1 MPIYC
6 GAKQMQTPTPLT
18 PPRKQ
23 ASVAGQV
30 PTTLAERLRQTRLAR
45 NLSLAEV
52 AEATDISTSF
62 LSLVERGRSDITIG
76 RLVRL
81 VHFYGVSIV
90 DLIPP
95 EGTKDPELVR
105 IDDRRLLHSPAEGID
120 VFLLGP
126 DTERTMMPMLLEFEP
141 GAHLAEYGRHEG
153 EEWVYVLEGRLSL
166 EFEDSE
172 ATQLE
177 SGDGA
182 YYVSRRPHLFRNAD
196 AKRRLRLICVD
207 TPPVL

>member
-1 MPIYC
+1 
-6 GAKQMQTPTPLT
+6 MQTSKTPRSRKRPTVET
-18 PPRKQ
+18 R
-23 ASVAGQV
+23 AVA
-30 PTTLAERLRQTRLAR
+30 PTLAERLRQARVAR

-81 VHFYGVSIV
+81 VHFYGISIV
-90 DLIPP
+90 DLIPS
-95 EGTKDPELVR
+95 EGAKSPELVR
-105 IDDRRLLHSPAEGID
+105 IQDRRLLHSPAEGID

-126 DTERTMMPMLLEFEP
+126 DTQRTMMPMLLEFEA

-172 ATQLE
+172 PTQLE
-177 SGDGA
+177 PGDGA
-182 YYVSRRPHLFRNAD
+182 YYVAKRPHLFRNAD
-196 AKRRLRLICVD
+196 AKRRLQVICVD
-207 TPPVL
+207 SPPVL